1 MSLYEISER
10 IEAGGRITTAEAA
23 TLWRHAPDEELQ
35 RLAGIVRAR
44 YHEPERATYMV
55 MRIINYT
62 NVCVAQ
68 CDYCAFYVLPNQEG
82 GYVLSRDDVFAKI
95 DDLLEVGGDLVA
107 FNGGFN
113 PKLPLDYYC
122 DLFASVRERYGD
134 RVEFYALTIA
144 EFVFLADRAGLS
156 YADAAARLRDAGVH
170 WVTGGG
176 SEILTEDFRARH
188 AKFKYTVVDYFE
200 AQKAIVEAGLKTTAT
215 MVIGFDETL
224 DERLE
229 HLQRTRDFQDE
240 TGGLFSFLSWTYK
253 PYGTAFGGREIE
265 PREYWRHI
273 ALARIFLDNVAHI
286 RTSVLTQNEDA
297 FRALDYGAD
306 DFDLPIEDEVTQK
319 AGARIELDLEALL
332 EIPRALGYEVEY
344 RRAERPAILA

>member
-1 MSLYEISER
+1 MSR
-10 IEAGGRITTAEAA
+10 VTVDEARALWNEASD
-23 TLWRHAPDEELQ
+23 DELK
-35 RLAGIVRAR
+35 RLAGDVRAR
-44 YHEPERATYMV
+44 WHDPKRATYMV
-55 MRIINYT
+55 IRIVNYT

-68 CDYCAFYVLPNQEG
+68 CDYCAFYVLPNQDG
-82 GYVLSRDDVFAKI
+82 GYVLSSREVFAKI
-95 DDLLEVGGDLVA
+95 DKLLDFGGDLVA

-113 PKLPLDYYC
+113 PRLPLDYYC
-122 DLFASVRERYGD
+122 DLFAAVRDRYGD

-144 EFVFLADRAGLS
+144 ESVFLADRARLG
-156 YADAAARLRDAGVH
+156 YPEAAARLRDAGVH

-176 SEILTEDFRARH
+176 SEILTEDFRSRH
-188 AKFKYTVVDYFE
+188 AKWKYTVRDYFE
-200 AQKAIVEAGLKTTAT
+200 AQRAVIESGMRTTAT

-240 TGGLFSFLSWTYK
+240 TDGLFSFLCWTYK

-273 ALARIFLDNVAHI
+273 ALSRIFLDNVEHI
-286 RTSVLTQNEDA
+286 RTSVLTLNEDA
-297 FRALDYGAD
+297 FRALDFGAD

-319 AGARIELDLEALL
+319 AGARIDLDLDALL
-332 EIPRALGYEVEY
+332 AIPRSMGYTVEY
-344 RRAERPAILA
+344 RRAERPAALATR

>member
-1 MSLYEISER
+1 VSRISVD
-10 IEAGGRITTAEAA
+10 EARE
-23 TLWRHAPDEELQ
+23 LWLHASDEELQ
-35 RLAGIVRAR
+35 ALAREARAR
-44 YHEPERATYMV
+44 FHAPDRATYMI
-55 MRIINYT
+55 MRIVNYT

-68 CDYCAFYVLPNQEG
+68 CDYCAFYVLPNQPG
-82 GYVLSRDDVFAKI
+82 GYVLSREEVFAKI
-95 DDLLEVGGDLVA
+95 DELLELGGDLVG

-113 PKLPLDYYC
+113 PRLPLDYYC

-144 EFVFLADRAGLS
+144 EFMYLADRAGLS
-156 YADAAARLRDAGVH
+156 FHEAAARLRDRGGVH
-170 WVTGGG
+170 WITGGG
-176 SEILTEDFRARH
+176 SEILTEDFRRRH
-188 AKFKYTVVDYFE
+188 AKFKYTVAEFFE
-200 AQKAIVEAGLKTTAT
+200 AQRAIVESGMRTTAT

-229 HLQRTRDFQDE
+229 HLQRTRDFQDACLRD
-240 TGGLFSFLSWTYK
+240 GYDGLFSFLCWTYK
-253 PYGTAFGGREIE
+253 PYGTALGGEELPARD
-265 PREYWRHI
+265 YWRWM
-273 ALARIFLDNVAHI
+273 ALSRVFLDNVKHV

-332 EIPRALGYEVEY
+332 AVPRRLGYRVEY
-344 RRAERPAILA
+344 RRAERPAALAGA